1 MFEQFKVAMIK
12 RFARKR
18 LGKDIAPLTTLET
31 HPGVLIPYTRYSMA
45 LDKTNLLPS
54 KLKVL
59 AQVRAA
65 KLVECPF

>member
-1 MFEQFKVAMIK
+1 MFTRFKVALIR

-18 LGKDIAPLTTLET
+18 LGKDIAPLNTLAT
-31 HPGVLIPYTRYSMA
+31 HPDVLIPYTRFSMA
-45 LDKTNLLPS
+45 LDKTSLVPA

-59 AQVRAA
+59 GQVRAA